1 MLTTALGWKLNVA
14 CPVIGFEYGEATI
27 RSKVICCADC
37 AVSGTPV
44 TVIWGDGCGL
54 DEVMAMES
62 CFSAV
67 CEALSVT
74 WTVKLD
80 VPAVVGVPL
89 IAPNVT
95 FNVRPAG
102 KLPLM
107 IDQA

>member
-1 MLTTALGWKLNVA
+1 MLSGGTVELIVSVKAFDAL
-14 CPVIGFEYGEATI
+14 P
-27 RSKVICCADC
+27 
-37 AVSGTPV
+37 
-44 TVIWGDGCGL
+44 
-54 DEVMAMES
+54 
-62 CFSAV
+62 
-67 CEALSVT
+67 EALLVT